1 MSDQTP
7 PTPPTPPTGPTP
19 PTYPAPP
26 SAPPAYPAPPAPAPG
41 GYPPPPTGYQ
51 AYPPAYG
58 GGTPEPSKTMA
69 IIALVLSFIP
79 ICLTQ
84 IAAIIMGFIV
94 LSKAKRNEAA
104 GKGLAIAAIVIS
116 FLVIA
121 AGIALVAVG
130 VNEDQKQDK
139 ARETGSGDI
148 GLARIKVGDCLP
160 KILTGRVGSTLEIT
174 PCSKPHEGEVFTAF
188 KVDLPNDATQDEIRK
203 VVEERCFKDFAR
215 YVGSDPMSS
224 ELDVTYIAPAKGIS
238 FRVDKKAACV
248 VTDGGKKTTGT
259 LKGSKR

>member
-7 PTPPTPPTGPTP
+7 PTPPTP

-58 GGTPEPSKTMA
+58 GGAPEPSKTMA
-69 IIALVLSFIP
+69 IIALVLSFVP

-84 IAAIIMGFIV
+84 IAAIVMGFIV
-94 LSKAKRNEAA
+94 LSKAKKNEAA

-116 FLVIA
+116 FIVIA
-121 AGIALVAVG
+121 GMIALVAVG

-139 ARETGSGDI
+139 ARETGSGDLSL
-148 GLARIKVGDCLP
+148 GRLKVGDCLP
-160 KILTGRVGSTLEIT
+160 ELPTGTASRTFKIV
-174 PCSKPHEGEVFTAF
+174 PCSKPHLGEIYA
-188 KVDLPNDATQDEIRK
+188 
-203 VVEERCFKDFAR
+203 
-215 YVGSDPMSS
+215 
-224 ELDVTYIAPAKGIS
+224 S
-238 FRVDKKAACV
+238 FRVDLKDDASQDEIDRAVEEQCFNRFEDFVGVALPQSKLLPGYVRPLKGLAFKLDKKSVCFVADASG
-248 VTDGGKKTTGT
+248 DETTGS